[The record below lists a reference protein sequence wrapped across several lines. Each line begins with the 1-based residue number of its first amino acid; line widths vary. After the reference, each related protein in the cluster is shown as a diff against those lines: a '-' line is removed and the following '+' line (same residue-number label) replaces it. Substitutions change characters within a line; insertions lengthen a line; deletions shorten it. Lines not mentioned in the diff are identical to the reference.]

1 MEAEACAL
9 SQPDLTV
16 TAGSGS
22 PGEPGDAPH
31 CQKCGCSMDWSDC
44 ANCGGEGET
53 ELYELDPLWYDEDD
67 VEDCDWCQGSGGYWA
82 CFTCNP
88 GGAFDD

>member
-1 MEAEACAL
+1 
-9 SQPDLTV
+9 
-16 TAGSGS
+16 
-22 PGEPGDAPH
+22 
-31 CQKCGCSMDWSDC
+31 MDWSDC